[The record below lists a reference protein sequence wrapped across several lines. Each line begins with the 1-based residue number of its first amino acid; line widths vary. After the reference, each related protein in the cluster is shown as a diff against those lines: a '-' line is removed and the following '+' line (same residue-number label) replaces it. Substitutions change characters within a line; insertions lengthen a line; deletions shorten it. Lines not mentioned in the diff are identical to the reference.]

1 MKTQTFGTPT
11 TRIEPMAKAPARKG
25 FSLVREGLRRR
36 TRQPSMIELPDDR
49 LKLLSFNI
57 QAGIGTS
64 KFSDYIT
71 GSWKH
76 LVAHPESVDNIQR
89 IAEVLRE
96 YDMVALQEV
105 DGGSLRS
112 KFLNQLVHLASLAD
126 FPFWHQQ
133 LNRNLGRLGQFSNG
147 LLSRVVPYHVEDHRL
162 PGLPGRGAFIV
173 KYGHPAMPLVVVG
186 VHLALGGKHRNA
198 QLAYLSKLLREYRY
212 VVIMGDFNCLPEQLL
227 NSPLAELDLRL
238 MDGEH
243 RTYPSWAPEKHLDH
257 ILVSSG
263 LQAVQ
268 TEVLES
274 CLLSDHLPVATE
286 ILVPDDVRAA
296 SLLPLPPGR

>member
-1 MKTQTFGTPT
+1 MTQAGEDTFSLVKPKG
-11 TRIEPMAKAPARKG
+11 G
-25 FSLVREGLRRR
+25 FSLVREGLCRR
-36 TRQPSMIELPDDR
+36 TRRPRSIALPDDR
-49 LKLLSFNI
+49 LRLMSFNI

-64 KFSDYIT
+64 NFREYVT

-76 LVAHPESVDNIQR
+76 LVAHPDSMDNIR
-89 IAEVLRE
+89 SIADVLQG

-112 KFLNQLVHLASLAD
+112 RFTNQLVHLASLAE

-133 LNRNLGRLGQFSNG
+133 LNRNLGRFGQFSNG
-147 LLSRVVPYHVEDHRL
+147 MLSRVVPYHVEDHRL
-162 PGLPGRGAFIV
+162 PGLPGRGAFIA
-173 KYGHPAMPLVVVG
+173 KYGHPEMPLVVVG

-198 QLAYLSKLLREYRY
+198 QLAYLAGLLKQYRY
-212 VVIMGDFNCLPEQLL
+212 VVIMGDFNCLPHELL
-227 NSPLAELDLRL
+227 NSPLSELDLRL

-257 ILVSSG
+257 ILVSGG
-263 LQAVQ
+263 LQAVE
-268 TEVLES
+268 TSVLNS

-286 ILVPDDVRAA
+286 IVIPGEVLSA
-296 SLLPLPPGR
+296 SREWPLEKSDR

>member
-1 MKTQTFGTPT
+1 
-11 TRIEPMAKAPARKG
+11 
-25 FSLVREGLRRR
+25 
-36 TRQPSMIELPDDR
+36 MIELPDDR

-76 LVAHPESVDNIQR
+76 LVAHPRSLSNIQN
-89 IAEVLRE
+89 IAEVLRG

-173 KYGHPAMPLVVVG
+173 KYGHPELPLVVVG

-198 QLAYLSKLLREYRY
+198 QLAYLSNLLREYRY
-212 VVIMGDFNCLPEQLL
+212 VVIMGDFNCLPDQLL
-227 NSPLAELDLRL
+227 NSPLAELDMKL

-268 TEVLES
+268 TEVLDS
-274 CLLSDHLPVATE
+274 CLLSDHLPVSTE
-286 ILVPDDVRAA
+286 ILIPEDVRAA
-296 SLLPLPPGR
+296 SLMPLPRGK

>member
-1 MKTQTFGTPT
+1 
-11 TRIEPMAKAPARKG
+11 
-25 FSLVREGLRRR
+25 
-36 TRQPSMIELPDDR
+36 

-76 LVAHPESVDNIQR
+76 LVAHPRSLSIIQN
-89 IAEVLRE
+89 IAEVLRD

-147 LLSRVVPYHVEDHRL
+147 LLSRVVPYQVEDHRL

-173 KYGHPAMPLVVVG
+173 KYGHPEMPLVLVG

-198 QLAYLSKLLREYRY
+198 QL
-212 VVIMGDFNCLPEQLL
+212 
-227 NSPLAELDLRL
+227 
-238 MDGEH
+238 
-243 RTYPSWAPEKHLDH
+243 
-257 ILVSSG
+257 
-263 LQAVQ
+263 
-268 TEVLES
+268 
-274 CLLSDHLPVATE
+274 
-286 ILVPDDVRAA
+286 
-296 SLLPLPPGR
+296 